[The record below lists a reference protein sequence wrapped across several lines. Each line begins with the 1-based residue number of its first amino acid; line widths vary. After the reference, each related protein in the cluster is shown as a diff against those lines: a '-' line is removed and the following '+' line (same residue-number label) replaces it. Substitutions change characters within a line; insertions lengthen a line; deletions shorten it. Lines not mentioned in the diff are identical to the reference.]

1 MVSGVVNIYS
11 RLLRELD
18 TRVIRACLDI
28 ASAALQLEAGRD
40 LASLWCSRGEA
51 ANQLRLAHYVPGQR
65 PGAGLLYGEHTDYD
79 GLTLLW
85 RNSNNGLQVT
95 GDLQTPA
102 DRVTVTRPGWRMP
115 GTRSRSWPPTPPPS

>member
-1 MVSGVVNIYS
+1 MVSGVYNTYS

-65 PGAGLLYGEHTDYD
+65 PGAALLYGEHTDYD

-95 GDLQTPA
+95 GAVCTSA
-102 DRVTVTRPGWRMP
+102 SKSSI
-115 GTRSRSWPPTPPPS
+115 RSKSEGS

>member
-1 MVSGVVNIYS
+1 MNVVSGVFNTYS

-65 PGAGLLYGEHTDYD
+65 PGVGLLYGEHTDYD

-95 GDLQTPA
+95 GA
-102 DRVTVTRPGWRMP
+102 VTSRPLLTVLP
-115 GTRSRSWPPTPPPS
+115 